1 MELSVFWRLI
11 LSHLGI
17 LVLSG
22 AACVYSIVQLGSLS
36 GAARSTLDNDQ
47 RTIDYQEALTD
58 AFLSEVRYGGKY
70 LITHVEAR
78 HQQLVQ
84 FKKDFVDYLS
94 RLQAMT
100 APGPARDSLAKIDY
114 LHRMYHE
121 LLEREVTYIR
131 AKQSYGQSR
140 YQQERDKI
148 VGVTLGELDVLKGQ
162 LREKLRAKLET
173 IDAGARRARR
183 IAIGTAIA
191 VLILGTFLSLQ
202 VSLSIV
208 APSAAAGG
216 GAAWFRTAVRWSSRT
231 VSGSRRAGR
240 LQARRLAHAALGFA
254 AAWSRRSRF

>member
-47 RTIDYQEALTD
+47 RTIAYQEALTD

-78 HQQLVQ
+78 HQQLLQ
-84 FKKDFVDYLS
+84 FKKDFTDYLS

-100 APGPARDSLAKIDY
+100 EAGPAQDSLSKIDY

-121 LLEREVTYIR
+121 LLDREITYIR

-148 VGVTLGELDVLKGQ
+148 VDVTLGELDILKGQ
-162 LREKLRAKLET
+162 LREKLRDKLEN

-183 IAIGTAIA
+183 IALITAIA

-202 VSLSIV
+202 VSLTIAEPRLSH
-208 APSAAAGG
+208 AGMVP
-216 GAAWFRTAVRWSSRT
+216 WFRAALRWSGGI
-231 VSGSRRAGR
+231 VSKSTHGR
-240 LQARRLAHAALGFA
+240 LQGKRLAAAALGLA
-254 AAWSRRSRF
+254 AAWTRRPRF